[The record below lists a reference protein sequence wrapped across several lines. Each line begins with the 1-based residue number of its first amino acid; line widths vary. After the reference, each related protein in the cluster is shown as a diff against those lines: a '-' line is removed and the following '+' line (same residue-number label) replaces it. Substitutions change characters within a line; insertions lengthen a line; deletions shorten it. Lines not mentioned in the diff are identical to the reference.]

1 MNYVDLLKKTSPQ
14 PNSIPNE
21 NLIVGCLM
29 LNTGFDF
36 IINAF
41 SLKRDEVL
49 TILRNKNQYINENSE
64 SYALH
69 FLYNYLDFNLNTEE
83 IKEKYK
89 LSNKFDLNIV
99 NELRV
104 LKEEN
109 STSEAIKNEL
119 KEDVPKNQ
127 EDLKPKF
134 EYKEE
139 IKEDPDL
146 IEQTKK
152 ELKEEE
158 EKANECEEFI
168 NLAEE
173 HLENSENEDINKI
186 VNDNNDVN
194 VDSDTDT
201 NTNTNTNTNVDAE
214 FNVDINVNNVN
225 DDPNEVVTKESNGV
239 VHDEPIEDVLTES
252 NEVVLNESN
261 EIYNKDSNVF
271 LNADFSKIKDTELY
285 LLCNLYKD
293 KLTELNDLRNKYNDV
308 NDVIKYIKKEL
319 KEVLLIADQC
329 GIQLKSELSIV
340 DWDGT
345 YKECLVDNDG
355 DNIMVKFKN
364 MINDISVNNNE
375 IMIWIQ
381 IANKTDIL
389 VEVFEKQ
396 CKEGIKNAVNNDD
409 EVLNILREY
418 NEKNG
423 N

>member
-109 STSEAIKNEL
+109 SPNEP
-119 KEDVPKNQ
+119 KEDASKNQ
-127 EDLKPKF
+127 DDLKPKF

-139 IKEDPDL
+139 PKEDPDL

-152 ELKEEE
+152 ELKEED
-158 EKANECEEFI
+158 EKANEFEELI
-168 NLAEE
+168 DLT
-173 HLENSENEDINKI
+173 ENPLNVETRNVHVFVD
-186 VNDNNDVN
+186 DNNDVN
-194 VDSDTDT
+194 TD
-201 NTNTNTNTNVDAE
+201 N
-214 FNVDINVNNVN
+214 DINNVN
-225 DDPNEVVTKESNGV
+225 DEV
-239 VHDEPIEDVLTES
+239 IEIAKTDNTL
-252 NEVVLNESN
+252 SN
-261 EIYNKDSNVF
+261 EIEYEDSNLF

-345 YKECLVDNDG
+345 YKECLVSNDG
-355 DNIMVKFKN
+355 DNIRVKFKN

-381 IANKTDIL
+381 IANKTDML

-396 CKEGIKNAVNNDD
+396 CKEGLKNAVNNDD

-418 NEKNG
+418 NEKTETQ
-423 N
+423 

>member
-69 FLYNYLDFNLNTEE
+69 FLYNYLDFNLTTDG

-109 STSEAIKNEL
+109 SPNEP
-119 KEDVPKNQ
+119 KEDVSKNQ

-139 IKEDPDL
+139 PKEDLDL

-158 EKANECEEFI
+158 EKAKECEEFI
-168 NLAEE
+168 DLAEE
-173 HLENSENEDINKI
+173 HLENSKSEDINEI
-186 VNDNNDVN
+186 VNDNNGVN
-194 VDSDTDT
+194 VDSDT
-201 NTNTNTNTNVDAE
+201 NTNTNVNAE

-252 NEVVLNESN
+252 NEVVLAESN
-261 EIYNKDSNVF
+261 ETEYKNSDYF

-308 NDVIKYIKKEL
+308 NNVIEYIKKEL

-345 YKECLVDNDG
+345 YKECLVSNDG
-355 DNIMVKFKN
+355 DNIRVKFKN

-381 IANKTDIL
+381 IANKTDML

-396 CKEGIKNAVNNDD
+396 CKEGLKNAVNNDD

-418 NEKNG
+418 NEKTETL
-423 N
+423 

>member
-109 STSEAIKNEL
+109 SPNRVIPKESNEP
-119 KEDVPKNQ
+119 KEDASKNQ
-127 EDLKPKF
+127 DDLKPKF
-134 EYKEE
+134 EY
-139 IKEDPDL
+139 KEDPDL

-158 EKANECEEFI
+158 EKVKEYEEFI
-168 NLAEE
+168 DLGEE
-173 HLENSENEDINKI
+173 HLENSENEDINEI
-186 VNDNNDVN
+186 VNDNNNVDNDSNSDVN
-194 VDSDTDT
+194 TDI
-201 NTNTNTNTNVDAE
+201 DAE
-214 FNVDINVNNVN
+214 SDADINVDNNNVN
-225 DDPNEVVTKESNGV
+225 DTLIEIIKIDNVLSNK
-239 VHDEPIEDVLTES
+239 TEY
-252 NEVVLNESN
+252 E
-261 EIYNKDSNVF
+261 DSNVF

-293 KLTELNDLRNKYNDV
+293 KLTELNDLRNKYNDL

-345 YKECLVDNDG
+345 YKECLVSNDG
-355 DNIMVKFKN
+355 DSIRVKFKN

-381 IANKTDIL
+381 IANKTDML

-396 CKEGIKNAVNNDD
+396 CKEGLKNVVNNDD

-418 NEKNG
+418 NEKTETL
-423 N
+423 

>member
-69 FLYNYLDFNLNTEE
+69 FLYNYLDFNLTTEE

-109 STSEAIKNEL
+109 NQNKVASE
-119 KEDVPKNQ
+119 NQ

-139 IKEDPDL
+139 PKEDPDL

-158 EKANECEEFI
+158 EKVKEYEEFI
-168 NLAEE
+168 DLGEE
-173 HLENSENEDINKI
+173 HLENSDNEDINEI
-186 VNDNNDVN
+186 VNDNNDVDN
-194 VDSDTDT
+194 DSNSDV
-201 NTNTNTNTNVDAE
+201 NTDAE
-214 FNVDINVNNVN
+214 SDADINADNNNVN
-225 DDPNEVVTKESNGV
+225 DTL
-239 VHDEPIEDVLTES
+239 IEIIKIDNSLLNKTEYE
-252 NEVVLNESN
+252 NP
-261 EIYNKDSNVF
+261 NVF
-271 LNADFSKIKDTELY
+271 LNADFTKVKDTELY

-319 KEVLLIADQC
+319 KEVLLIANEC
-329 GIQLKSELSIV
+329 GIELNSELSIV

-345 YKECLVDNDG
+345 YKECLVSNDG

-381 IANKTDIL
+381 IANKTDML

-396 CKEGIKNAVNNDD
+396 CKEDLKNAVNNDD

-418 NEKNG
+418 NEKTETL
-423 N
+423 

>member
-1 MNYVDLLKKTSPQ
+1 MNYVDLLKKTSPTT
-14 PNSIPNE
+14 SIPNE

-109 STSEAIKNEL
+109 NQNKVVDTS
-119 KEDVPKNQ
+119 KNQ

-139 IKEDPDL
+139 PKEDPDL

-158 EKANECEEFI
+158 EKAKEYEEFI
-168 NLAEE
+168 DLAEE
-173 HLENSENEDINKI
+173 HLENGESENINEI
-186 VNDNNDVN
+186 VNDNNNVDNNSNTDVN
-194 VDSDTDT
+194 TDTDAES
-201 NTNTNTNTNVDAE
+201 DA
-214 FNVDINVNNVN
+214 DINVDNNNVN
-225 DDPNEVVTKESNGV
+225 DTL
-239 VHDEPIEDVLTES
+239 IEIIKIDNALS
-252 NEVVLNESN
+252 NETEYKNSD
-261 EIYNKDSNVF
+261 YF
-271 LNADFSKIKDTELY
+271 LNADFSKVKDTELY
-285 LLCNLYKD
+285 FLCNLYKD
-293 KLTELNDLRNKYNDV
+293 KLVELNDLKNKHNDV

-319 KEVLLIADQC
+319 KEVLLIANEC
-329 GIQLKSELSIV
+329 GIELKTELSIV

-345 YKECLVDNDG
+345 YKECLISNDG
-355 DNIMVKFKN
+355 DDIRVKFKN

-375 IMIWIQ
+375 IMVWIQ
-381 IANKTDIL
+381 IANKTDMLI
-389 VEVFEKQ
+389 EVFEKQ
-396 CKEGIKNAVNNDD
+396 CKEGVKNTVNNDD

-418 NEKNG
+418 NEKTETL
-423 N
+423 

>member
-69 FLYNYLDFNLNTEE
+69 FLYNYLDFNLTTDE

-109 STSEAIKNEL
+109 NQNKVVDAS
-119 KEDVPKNQ
+119 KNQ

-139 IKEDPDL
+139 LKEDPDL
-146 IEQTKK
+146 IEQTKN

-158 EKANECEEFI
+158 EKAKECEEFI
-168 NLAEE
+168 DLAEE
-173 HLENSENEDINKI
+173 HLENSKSEYINEI
-186 VNDNNDVN
+186 VNDNNNVN
-194 VDSDTDT
+194 VDSDIDT
-201 NTNTNTNTNVDAE
+201 NTNANTNTNVNAG

-239 VHDEPIEDVLTES
+239 V
-252 NEVVLNESN
+252 LNESN
-261 EIYNKDSNVF
+261 EIDNKDSNVF

-345 YKECLVDNDG
+345 YKECLVSNDG
-355 DNIMVKFKN
+355 DSIRVKFKN

-381 IANKTDIL
+381 IANKTDML

-396 CKEGIKNAVNNDD
+396 CKEGLKNAVNNDD

-418 NEKNG
+418 NEKTETL
-423 N
+423 

>member
-109 STSEAIKNEL
+109 SPNEPQ
-119 KEDVPKNQ
+119 EDAPKNQ

-139 IKEDPDL
+139 PKEDPDL

-158 EKANECEEFI
+158 EKVKEYEEFI
-168 NLAEE
+168 DLAEE
-173 HLENSENEDINKI
+173 HLENGEGEDINEI
-186 VNDNNDVN
+186 VNDNNNVDNDSNSDVN
-194 VDSDTDT
+194 T
-201 NTNTNTNTNVDAE
+201 DAE
-214 FNVDINVNNVN
+214 SNVESDADINVDNNNVN
-225 DDPNEVVTKESNGV
+225 DTLIEIIKIDNVLSNK
-239 VHDEPIEDVLTES
+239 TEY
-252 NEVVLNESN
+252 E
-261 EIYNKDSNVF
+261 DSNVF
-271 LNADFSKIKDTELY
+271 LNADFTKVKDTELY

-345 YKECLVDNDG
+345 YKECLVSNDG
-355 DNIMVKFKN
+355 DNIRVKFKN

-381 IANKTDIL
+381 IANKTDML

-396 CKEGIKNAVNNDD
+396 CKEGLKNAVNNDD

-418 NEKNG
+418 NEKTETL
-423 N
+423 

>member
-1 MNYVDLLKKTSPQ
+1 MNYIDLLKKTSPQ

-69 FLYNYLDFNLNTEE
+69 FLFNLTTEE

-99 NELRV
+99 NELRI

-109 STSEAIKNEL
+109 NQNKVVSE
-119 KEDVPKNQ
+119 NQ

-139 IKEDPDL
+139 PKEDPDL
-146 IEQTKK
+146 IEQTKN

-158 EKANECEEFI
+158 EKAKECEEFI
-168 NLAEE
+168 DLAEE
-173 HLENSENEDINKI
+173 HLENSKSEDINEI

-201 NTNTNTNTNVDAE
+201 NNNVDAK

-225 DDPNEVVTKESNGV
+225 
-239 VHDEPIEDVLTES
+239 DEPIEDVLTES
-252 NEVVLNESN
+252 NETEYKNSD
-261 EIYNKDSNVF
+261 YF
-271 LNADFSKIKDTELY
+271 LNADFSKVKDTELY

-340 DWDGT
+340 DLDGT
-345 YKECLVDNDG
+345 YIECLVSNDG
-355 DNIMVKFKN
+355 DNIRVKFKN
-364 MINDISVNNNE
+364 IINDISVNNNE

-381 IANKTDIL
+381 IANKTDML

-396 CKEGIKNAVNNDD
+396 CKEGLKNAVNNDD

-418 NEKNG
+418 NEKTETL
-423 N
+423 

>member
-109 STSEAIKNEL
+109 STSEAIQNES
-119 KEDVPKNQ
+119 KEDTPKNQ

-139 IKEDPDL
+139 SKEDPDL
-146 IEQTKK
+146 IEQTKN
-152 ELKEEE
+152 ELKAEE
-158 EKANECEEFI
+158 EKVKECEEFI
-168 NLAEE
+168 DLAEE
-173 HLENSENEDINKI
+173 HLENSKSEDINEI
-186 VNDNNDVN
+186 VNDNNNVDNDSNSDVN
-194 VDSDTDT
+194 TDTD
-201 NTNTNTNTNVDAE
+201 A
-214 FNVDINVNNVN
+214 DINVDNNNVN
-225 DDPNEVVTKESNGV
+225 DTLIEIIKIDNTLSNK
-239 VHDEPIEDVLTES
+239 TEY
-252 NEVVLNESN
+252 E
-261 EIYNKDSNVF
+261 DSNVF

-285 LLCNLYKD
+285 LLCNLHKD

-345 YKECLVDNDG
+345 YKECLVSNDG
-355 DNIMVKFKN
+355 DNIRVKFKN

-381 IANKTDIL
+381 IANKTDML

-396 CKEGIKNAVNNDD
+396 CKEGLKNAVNNDD

-418 NEKNG
+418 NEKTETE
-423 N
+423 

>member
-69 FLYNYLDFNLNTEE
+69 FLYNYLDFNLTTDG

-109 STSEAIKNEL
+109 SQNEP
-119 KEDVPKNQ
+119 KEDTPKNQ

-139 IKEDPDL
+139 PKEDPDL
-146 IEQTKK
+146 IEQTKN

-158 EKANECEEFI
+158 EKAKECEEFI
-168 NLAEE
+168 DLAEE
-173 HLENSENEDINKI
+173 HLENGEGEDINEI
-186 VNDNNDVN
+186 VNDNNNVDNDSNSDVN
-194 VDSDTDT
+194 T
-201 NTNTNTNTNVDAE
+201 DAE
-214 FNVDINVNNVN
+214 SDADINVDNNNVN
-225 DDPNEVVTKESNGV
+225 DTLIEIIKIDNVLSNK
-239 VHDEPIEDVLTES
+239 TEYE
-252 NEVVLNESN
+252 N
-261 EIYNKDSNVF
+261 SNVF
-271 LNADFSKIKDTELY
+271 LNSDFSKVKDTELY

-293 KLTELNDLRNKYNDV
+293 KLTELNDLRNKYNNV

-345 YKECLVDNDG
+345 YKECLVSNDG
-355 DNIMVKFKN
+355 DNVMVKFKN
-364 MINDISVNNNE
+364 IINDISVNNNE

-381 IANKTDIL
+381 IANKTDML

-396 CKEGIKNAVNNDD
+396 CKEGLKNAVNNDD
-409 EVLNILREY
+409 EVLNILKEY
-418 NEKNG
+418 NEKTETE
-423 N
+423 

>member
-49 TILRNKNQYINENSE
+49 TILRNKNQYINENLE

-109 STSEAIKNEL
+109 SPNRVIPKESNEP
-119 KEDVPKNQ
+119 KEDASKNQ
-127 EDLKPKF
+127 DDLKPKF

-139 IKEDPDL
+139 PKEDPDL

-158 EKANECEEFI
+158 EKVKEYEEFI
-168 NLAEE
+168 DLGEE
-173 HLENSENEDINKI
+173 HLENSENEDINEI
-186 VNDNNDVN
+186 VNDNNNVDNDSNSDVN
-194 VDSDTDT
+194 T
-201 NTNTNTNTNVDAE
+201 DAE
-214 FNVDINVNNVN
+214 SDADINVDNNNVN
-225 DDPNEVVTKESNGV
+225 DTL
-239 VHDEPIEDVLTES
+239 IEIIKIDNALS
-252 NEVVLNESN
+252 NETE
-261 EIYNKDSNVF
+261 YKDSNVF

-345 YKECLVDNDG
+345 YKECLVSNDG
-355 DNIMVKFKN
+355 DNIRVKFKN

-375 IMIWIQ
+375 IMIYIQ
-381 IANKTDIL
+381 IANKTDML

-396 CKEGIKNAVNNDD
+396 CKEGLKNAVNNDD

-418 NEKNG
+418 NEKTETL
-423 N
+423 

>member
-109 STSEAIKNEL
+109 SPNRVIPKESNEP
-119 KEDVPKNQ
+119 KEDAPKNQ

-139 IKEDPDL
+139 PKEDPDL

-158 EKANECEEFI
+158 EKVKEYEEFI
-168 NLAEE
+168 DLAEE
-173 HLENSENEDINKI
+173 HLENGEGEDINEI
-186 VNDNNDVN
+186 VNDNNNVDNDSNSDVN
-194 VDSDTDT
+194 T
-201 NTNTNTNTNVDAE
+201 DAE
-214 FNVDINVNNVN
+214 SNVESDSDINVDNNNVN
-225 DDPNEVVTKESNGV
+225 DTLIEIIKIDNVLSNK
-239 VHDEPIEDVLTES
+239 TEY
-252 NEVVLNESN
+252 E
-261 EIYNKDSNVF
+261 DSNVF
-271 LNADFSKIKDTELY
+271 LNADFTKVKDTELY

-319 KEVLLIADQC
+319 KEVLLIANEC

-345 YKECLVDNDG
+345 YKECLVSNDG
-355 DNIMVKFKN
+355 DNIRVKFKN

-381 IANKTDIL
+381 IANKTDML

-396 CKEGIKNAVNNDD
+396 CKEGLKNAVNNDD

-418 NEKNG
+418 NEKTETL
-423 N
+423 

>member
-69 FLYNYLDFNLNTEE
+69 FLYNYLDFNLTTEE

-99 NELRV
+99 NELRI

-109 STSEAIKNEL
+109 NQNKVVSE
-119 KEDVPKNQ
+119 NQ

-139 IKEDPDL
+139 PKEDPDL

-158 EKANECEEFI
+158 EKVKEYEEFI
-168 NLAEE
+168 DLGEE
-173 HLENSENEDINKI
+173 HLENSENEDINEI
-186 VNDNNDVN
+186 VNDNNNVDNDSNSDVN
-194 VDSDTDT
+194 T
-201 NTNTNTNTNVDAE
+201 DAE
-214 FNVDINVNNVN
+214 SNVESDADINVDNNNVN
-225 DDPNEVVTKESNGV
+225 DTLIEIIKIDNTLSNK
-239 VHDEPIEDVLTES
+239 TEY
-252 NEVVLNESN
+252 E
-261 EIYNKDSNVF
+261 DSNVF

-329 GIQLKSELSIV
+329 GIELKSELSIV

-345 YKECLVDNDG
+345 YKECLVSNDG

-381 IANKTDIL
+381 IANKTDML

-396 CKEGIKNAVNNDD
+396 CKEGLKNAVNNDD

-418 NEKNG
+418 NEKTETL
-423 N
+423 

>member
-109 STSEAIKNEL
+109 EPNKIVHDESK
-119 KEDVPKNQ
+119 
-127 EDLKPKF
+127 EDLKPIF

-152 ELKEEE
+152 ELKDEE
-158 EKANECEEFI
+158 EKSKECEELI
-168 NLAEE
+168 DLAEE
-173 HLENSENEDINKI
+173 HLGNSENEDINEI
-186 VNDNNDVN
+186 VNDNNNVDNDSNSYVNTDVN
-194 VDSDTDT
+194 TDTDAES
-201 NTNTNTNTNVDAE
+201 DA
-214 FNVDINVNNVN
+214 DINVDNNNVN
-225 DDPNEVVTKESNGV
+225 DTLIEIIKIDNVLSNK
-239 VHDEPIEDVLTES
+239 TEYKNS
-252 NEVVLNESN
+252 D
-261 EIYNKDSNVF
+261 YF

-345 YKECLVDNDG
+345 YKECLVSNNG
-355 DNIMVKFKN
+355 DSIRVKFKN

-381 IANKTDIL
+381 IANKTDML

-396 CKEGIKNAVNNDD
+396 CKEGLKNAVNNDD

-418 NEKNG
+418 NEKTKTL
-423 N
+423 

>member
-14 PNSIPNE
+14 PNSIQNE

-109 STSEAIKNEL
+109 SPNRVIPKESNES
-119 KEDVPKNQ
+119 KEDASKNQ
-127 EDLKPKF
+127 EDLKPIF

-139 IKEDPDL
+139 IKENPDL

-158 EKANECEEFI
+158 EKAKECEEFI
-168 NLAEE
+168 DLAEE
-173 HLENSENEDINKI
+173 HLENGESENINEI
-186 VNDNNDVN
+186 INDNNNVN
-194 VDSDTDT
+194 VDSDIDT
-201 NTNTNTNTNVDAE
+201 NTNTNANVDAE
-214 FNVDINVNNVN
+214 FNVDINLNNVN
-225 DDPNEVVTKESNGV
+225 DEPIEDVLT
-239 VHDEPIEDVLTES
+239 EPIEDVLTES
-252 NEVVLNESN
+252 NETEYKNSD
-261 EIYNKDSNVF
+261 YF

-319 KEVLLIADQC
+319 KEVLLIANQC

-345 YKECLVDNDG
+345 YKECLVSNDV
-355 DNIMVKFKN
+355 DNIRVKFKN
-364 MINDISVNNNE
+364 IINDISVNNNE

-381 IANKTDIL
+381 IANKTDML

-396 CKEGIKNAVNNDD
+396 CKEGLKNAVNNDD

-418 NEKNG
+418 NEKTETL
-423 N
+423 

>member
-69 FLYNYLDFNLNTEE
+69 FLYNYLDFSLNTEE

-109 STSEAIKNEL
+109 GTSEAIQNES

-139 IKEDPDL
+139 PKEDPDL

-158 EKANECEEFI
+158 EKVKEYEEFI
-168 NLAEE
+168 DLGEE
-173 HLENSENEDINKI
+173 HLENSENEDINEI
-186 VNDNNDVN
+186 VNDNNDVDN
-194 VDSDTDT
+194 DSNSDV
-201 NTNTNTNTNVDAE
+201 NTDAE
-214 FNVDINVNNVN
+214 SDAESDADINVDNNSVN
-225 DDPNEVVTKESNGV
+225 DTLIEIIKIDNTLSNK
-239 VHDEPIEDVLTES
+239 TEY
-252 NEVVLNESN
+252 E
-261 EIYNKDSNVF
+261 DSNVF

-319 KEVLLIADQC
+319 KEVLLIANEC
-329 GIQLKSELSIV
+329 GIELNSELSIV

-345 YKECLVDNDG
+345 YKECLVSNDG
-355 DNIMVKFKN
+355 DNIRVKFKN

-375 IMIWIQ
+375 IMIYIQ
-381 IANKTDIL
+381 IANKTDML

-396 CKEGIKNAVNNDD
+396 CKEGLKNAVNNDD

-418 NEKNG
+418 NEKTETL
-423 N
+423 

>member
-36 IINAF
+36 IMNAF

-69 FLYNYLDFNLNTEE
+69 FLYNYLDFNLTTDE

-109 STSEAIKNEL
+109 NQNKVVDTS
-119 KEDVPKNQ
+119 KNQ

-139 IKEDPDL
+139 PKEDLDL

-158 EKANECEEFI
+158 EKAKECEEFI
-168 NLAEE
+168 DLTEE
-173 HLENSENEDINKI
+173 HSGNSESKDINEI
-186 VNDNNDVN
+186 VNDNNNVDNDSNTDVN
-194 VDSDTDT
+194 TDTDAES
-201 NTNTNTNTNVDAE
+201 DA
-214 FNVDINVNNVN
+214 DINVDNNNVN
-225 DDPNEVVTKESNGV
+225 DTLIEIIKIDNVLSNK
-239 VHDEPIEDVLTES
+239 TEY
-252 NEVVLNESN
+252 E
-261 EIYNKDSNVF
+261 DSNVF
-271 LNADFSKIKDTELY
+271 LNADFSKVKDTELY

-308 NDVIKYIKKEL
+308 NNVIEYIKKEL

-345 YKECLVDNDG
+345 YKECLVSNDG
-355 DNIMVKFKN
+355 DNIRVKFKN

-381 IANKTDIL
+381 IANKTDML

-396 CKEGIKNAVNNDD
+396 CKEGLKNTVNNDD

-418 NEKNG
+418 NEKTETE
-423 N
+423 

>member
-109 STSEAIKNEL
+109 STSEAIQNES

-139 IKEDPDL
+139 PKEDPDL

-158 EKANECEEFI
+158 EKAKECEEFI
-168 NLAEE
+168 DLGEE
-173 HLENSENEDINKI
+173 YLENSENEDINEI
-186 VNDNNDVN
+186 VNDNN
-194 VDSDTDT
+194 
-201 NTNTNTNTNVDAE
+201 
-214 FNVDINVNNVN
+214 NVN
-225 DDPNEVVTKESNGV
+225 DTLIEIIKIDNTLSNK
-239 VHDEPIEDVLTES
+239 TEY
-252 NEVVLNESN
+252 E
-261 EIYNKDSNVF
+261 DSNVF

-345 YKECLVDNDG
+345 YKECLVSNDG
-355 DNIMVKFKN
+355 DSIIVKFKN

-381 IANKTDIL
+381 IANKTDML

-396 CKEGIKNAVNNDD
+396 CKEGLKNAVNNDD

-418 NEKNG
+418 NEKTETL
-423 N
+423 

>member
-1 MNYVDLLKKTSPQ
+1 MNYVNLLKKTSPQ

-109 STSEAIKNEL
+109 NQNEP
-119 KEDVPKNQ
+119 KEDTPKNQ

-139 IKEDPDL
+139 PKEDPDL
-146 IEQTKK
+146 IEQTKN

-158 EKANECEEFI
+158 EKAKECEEFI
-168 NLAEE
+168 DLAEK
-173 HLENSENEDINKI
+173 HLKNSENEDIDEI
-186 VNDNNDVN
+186 VNDNKNVDNDSNSDVN
-194 VDSDTDT
+194 TDVNTDTDAES
-201 NTNTNTNTNVDAE
+201 DA
-214 FNVDINVNNVN
+214 DINVDNNNVN
-225 DDPNEVVTKESNGV
+225 DKTNE
-239 VHDEPIEDVLTES
+239 TEYK
-252 NEVVLNESN
+252 N
-261 EIYNKDSNVF
+261 SNVF
-271 LNADFSKIKDTELY
+271 LNADFSKVKDTELY

-319 KEVLLIADQC
+319 KEVLLIANEC

-345 YKECLVDNDG
+345 YKECLVSNDG
-355 DNIMVKFKN
+355 DSIRVKFKN
-364 MINDISVNNNE
+364 MINNISVNNNE

-381 IANKTDIL
+381 ISNKTDML

-396 CKEGIKNAVNNDD
+396 CKEGLKNAVNNDD

-418 NEKNG
+418 NEKTETL
-423 N
+423 

>member
-41 SLKRDEVL
+41 SLKRNEVL

-109 STSEAIKNEL
+109 STSEAIQNES
-119 KEDVPKNQ
+119 KEDTPKNQ

-139 IKEDPDL
+139 PKEDPDL

-158 EKANECEEFI
+158 EKVKEYEEFI
-168 NLAEE
+168 DLGEK
-173 HLENSENEDINKI
+173 HLENSENEDINEI
-186 VNDNNDVN
+186 VNDNNNVDNDSNSDVN
-194 VDSDTDT
+194 TDVNTDTD
-201 NTNTNTNTNVDAE
+201 AE
-214 FNVDINVNNVN
+214 SDVDINVDNNNVN
-225 DDPNEVVTKESNGV
+225 DKTNETKYKNS
-239 VHDEPIEDVLTES
+239 D
-252 NEVVLNESN
+252 
-261 EIYNKDSNVF
+261 YF

-345 YKECLVDNDG
+345 YKECLVSNDG
-355 DNIMVKFKN
+355 DNIRVKFKN
-364 MINDISVNNNE
+364 MINNIFVNNNE

-381 IANKTDIL
+381 IANKTDML

-396 CKEGIKNAVNNDD
+396 CKEGLKNAVNNDD

-418 NEKNG
+418 NEKTETL
-423 N
+423 

>member
-14 PNSIPNE
+14 PNFIPNE

-36 IINAF
+36 IMNAF

-69 FLYNYLDFNLNTEE
+69 FLYNYFDFNLTTDE

-109 STSEAIKNEL
+109 SPNRVIPKESNES
-119 KEDVPKNQ
+119 KEDTPKNK

-139 IKEDPDL
+139 PKEDPDL

-152 ELKEEE
+152 ELKEED
-158 EKANECEEFI
+158 EKANEFEELI
-168 NLAEE
+168 DLT
-173 HLENSENEDINKI
+173 ENPLNVETRNVHVFVD
-186 VNDNNDVN
+186 DNNDVN
-194 VDSDTDT
+194 TD
-201 NTNTNTNTNVDAE
+201 N
-214 FNVDINVNNVN
+214 DINNVN
-225 DDPNEVVTKESNGV
+225 DTLIEIIKIDNTLSNKA
-239 VHDEPIEDVLTES
+239 EYE
-252 NEVVLNESN
+252 
-261 EIYNKDSNVF
+261 DSNVF

-319 KEVLLIADQC
+319 KEVLLIANEC
-329 GIQLKSELSIV
+329 GIELKSELSIV

-345 YKECLVDNDG
+345 YKECLVSNDG
-355 DNIMVKFKN
+355 DNIRVKFKN

-375 IMIWIQ
+375 IMIYIQ
-381 IANKTDIL
+381 IANKTDML

-396 CKEGIKNAVNNDD
+396 CKEGLKNAVNNDD

-418 NEKNG
+418 NEKTETL
-423 N
+423 

>member
-109 STSEAIKNEL
+109 SPNEP
-119 KEDVPKNQ
+119 KEDAPKNQ

-139 IKEDPDL
+139 PKEDPDL

-158 EKANECEEFI
+158 EKVKEYEEFI
-168 NLAEE
+168 DLAEE
-173 HLENSENEDINKI
+173 HLENGEGEDINEI
-186 VNDNNDVN
+186 VNDNNNVDNDSNSDVN
-194 VDSDTDT
+194 TDT
-201 NTNTNTNTNVDAE
+201 ESNVESDAE
-214 FNVDINVNNVN
+214 SDADINVDNNNVN
-225 DDPNEVVTKESNGV
+225 DTLIEIIKIDNVLSNK
-239 VHDEPIEDVLTES
+239 TEY
-252 NEVVLNESN
+252 E
-261 EIYNKDSNVF
+261 DSNVF
-271 LNADFSKIKDTELY
+271 LNADFTKVKDTELY

-308 NDVIKYIKKEL
+308 NNVIKYIKKEL

-345 YKECLVDNDG
+345 YKECLVSNDG
-355 DNIMVKFKN
+355 DGIRVKFKN

-381 IANKTDIL
+381 IANKTDML

-396 CKEGIKNAVNNDD
+396 CKEGLKNAVNNDD

-418 NEKNG
+418 NEKTETL
-423 N
+423 

>member
-69 FLYNYLDFNLNTEE
+69 FLYNYLDFNLTTEE

-99 NELRV
+99 NELRI

-109 STSEAIKNEL
+109 NQNKVVSE
-119 KEDVPKNQ
+119 NQ

-139 IKEDPDL
+139 PKEDPDL

-158 EKANECEEFI
+158 EKVKEYEEFI
-168 NLAEE
+168 DLGEE
-173 HLENSENEDINKI
+173 HLENCESEDIDEI
-186 VNDNNDVN
+186 VNDNNGVN

-201 NTNTNTNTNVDAE
+201 NNNVDAK
-214 FNVDINVNNVN
+214 FNVDINVKNVN
-225 DDPNEVVTKESNGV
+225 
-239 VHDEPIEDVLTES
+239 DEPIEDVLTES
-252 NEVVLNESN
+252 NGVVLNESN
-261 EIYNKDSNVF
+261 EVVHKDSNVF
-271 LNADFSKIKDTELY
+271 LNSDFSKIKDTELY

-319 KEVLLIADQC
+319 KEVLLIANEC
-329 GIQLKSELSIV
+329 GIQLNSELSIV

-345 YKECLVDNDG
+345 YKECLVSNDG
-355 DNIMVKFKN
+355 DNIRVKFKN

-381 IANKTDIL
+381 IANKTDML

-396 CKEGIKNAVNNDD
+396 CKEGLKNAVNNDD

-418 NEKNG
+418 NEKTETL
-423 N
+423 

>member
-109 STSEAIKNEL
+109 SPNRVIPKESNES
-119 KEDVPKNQ
+119 KEDASKNQ

-139 IKEDPDL
+139 PKEDPNL

-158 EKANECEEFI
+158 EKAKECEEFI
-168 NLAEE
+168 DLAEE
-173 HLENSENEDINKI
+173 HLENGESEDINEI
-186 VNDNNDVN
+186 VNDNNDVDN
-194 VDSDTDT
+194 DSDSDVNTDT
-201 NTNTNTNTNVDAE
+201 DAE
-214 FNVDINVNNVN
+214 SDSDINVDNNNVN
-225 DDPNEVVTKESNGV
+225 DTLIEIIKIDNVLSNK
-239 VHDEPIEDVLTES
+239 TEYKNS
-252 NEVVLNESN
+252 D
-261 EIYNKDSNVF
+261 YF

-293 KLTELNDLRNKYNDV
+293 KLTELNDLKNKYNDV

-319 KEVLLIADQC
+319 KEVLLIANEC
-329 GIQLKSELSIV
+329 GIELNSELSIV

-345 YKECLVDNDG
+345 YKECLVSNDG
-355 DNIMVKFKN
+355 DNIRVKFKN

-381 IANKTDIL
+381 IANKTDML
-389 VEVFEKQ
+389 VEVIENQ
-396 CKEGIKNAVNNDD
+396 CKEGLKNAVNNDD

-418 NEKNG
+418 NEKTETL
-423 N
+423 

>member
-109 STSEAIKNEL
+109 SQNES
-119 KEDVPKNQ
+119 KEDASKNQ
-127 EDLKPKF
+127 EDLKPIF

-158 EKANECEEFI
+158 EKAKECEEFI
-168 NLAEE
+168 DLGEE
-173 HLENSENEDINKI
+173 HLENSESEDINEI

-194 VDSDTDT
+194 TD
-201 NTNTNTNTNVDAE
+201 NN
-214 FNVDINVNNVN
+214 INNVN
-225 DDPNEVVTKESNGV
+225 DTLIEIIKIDNTLSNK
-239 VHDEPIEDVLTES
+239 TEY
-252 NEVVLNESN
+252 E
-261 EIYNKDSNVF
+261 DSNVF

-345 YKECLVDNDG
+345 YKECLVSNDG
-355 DNIMVKFKN
+355 DSIRVKFKN

-381 IANKTDIL
+381 VANKTDML

-396 CKEGIKNAVNNDD
+396 CKEGLKNAVNNDD

-418 NEKNG
+418 NEKTETE
-423 N
+423 

>member
-1 MNYVDLLKKTSPQ
+1 MNYVDLLKKTSQQ

-36 IINAF
+36 IMNAF

-109 STSEAIKNEL
+109 SKNEVV
-119 KEDVPKNQ
+119 DASKNQ

-139 IKEDPDL
+139 PKEDPDL

-158 EKANECEEFI
+158 EKVKECEEFI
-168 NLAEE
+168 DLAEE
-173 HLENSENEDINKI
+173 HSESSESEDIDEI
-186 VNDNNDVN
+186 VNDNNN
-194 VDSDTDT
+194 VDNDSNSDINTDI
-201 NTNTNTNTNVDAE
+201 DAE
-214 FNVDINVNNVN
+214 SDVDINVDNNNVN
-225 DDPNEVVTKESNGV
+225 DKTNE
-239 VHDEPIEDVLTES
+239 TE
-252 NEVVLNESN
+252 
-261 EIYNKDSNVF
+261 YKGSNVF

-329 GIQLKSELSIV
+329 SLNLNGKLSV
-340 DWDGT
+340 MDWDGD
-345 YKECLVDNDG
+345 YKELVIDNDG
-355 DNIMVKFKN
+355 DGIRARFKDV
-364 MINDISVNNNE
+364 INYIPVNNNE

-381 IANKTDIL
+381 IANKTDML

-396 CKEGIKNAVNNDD
+396 CKEGITNAVNNDD

-418 NEKNG
+418 NEKTETL
-423 N
+423 

>member
-29 LNTGFDF
+29 LNTGFGF

-69 FLYNYLDFNLNTEE
+69 FLYNYLDFNLTTDG

-109 STSEAIKNEL
+109 SQNEP
-119 KEDVPKNQ
+119 KEDTPKNQ

-139 IKEDPDL
+139 PKEDPDL
-146 IEQTKK
+146 IEQTKN

-158 EKANECEEFI
+158 EKVKECEEFI
-168 NLAEE
+168 DLAEE
-173 HLENSENEDINKI
+173 HLENNESEDINEI

-194 VDSDTDT
+194 V
-201 NTNTNTNTNVDAE
+201 NVDADTNNNTDAE
-214 FNVDINVNNVN
+214 SNVNNTN
-225 DDPNEVVTKESNGV
+225 DEQNEVV
-239 VHDEPIEDVLTES
+239 H
-252 NEVVLNESN
+252 
-261 EIYNKDSNVF
+261 KDSNVF
-271 LNADFSKIKDTELY
+271 LNSDFSKVKDTELY

-319 KEVLLIADQC
+319 KEVLLIANEC
-329 GIQLKSELSIV
+329 GIELKTELSIV

-345 YKECLVDNDG
+345 YKECLVSNDG
-355 DNIMVKFKN
+355 DSIRVKFKN

-381 IANKTDIL
+381 IANKTDML

-396 CKEGIKNAVNNDD
+396 CKEGLKNAVNNDD

-418 NEKNG
+418 NEKTETE
-423 N
+423 

>member
-109 STSEAIKNEL
+109 STSEAIQNES
-119 KEDVPKNQ
+119 KEDTPKNQ

-139 IKEDPDL
+139 PKEDPDL
-146 IEQTKK
+146 IEQTKN

-158 EKANECEEFI
+158 EKVKEYEEFI
-168 NLAEE
+168 DLGEE
-173 HLENSENEDINKI
+173 HLENSENEDINEI
-186 VNDNNDVN
+186 VNDNNNVDNDSNSDVN
-194 VDSDTDT
+194 TDVNTDTDAES
-201 NTNTNTNTNVDAE
+201 NVESDA
-214 FNVDINVNNVN
+214 DINVDNNSVN
-225 DDPNEVVTKESNGV
+225 DTLIEIIKIDNVLSNK
-239 VHDEPIEDVLTES
+239 TEYKNS
-252 NEVVLNESN
+252 D
-261 EIYNKDSNVF
+261 YF

-308 NDVIKYIKKEL
+308 NDVIKYINKEL

-329 GIQLKSELSIV
+329 GIELKSELSIV

-345 YKECLVDNDG
+345 YKECLISNDG
-355 DNIMVKFKN
+355 DSIRVKFKN

-381 IANKTDIL
+381 IANKTDML

-396 CKEGIKNAVNNDD
+396 CKEGLKNAVNNDD

-418 NEKNG
+418 NEKTETL
-423 N
+423 

>member
-109 STSEAIKNEL
+109 STSEAIQNES
-119 KEDVPKNQ
+119 KEDTPKNQ

-139 IKEDPDL
+139 PKEDPDL

-158 EKANECEEFI
+158 EKVKEYEEFI
-168 NLAEE
+168 DLGEE
-173 HLENSENEDINKI
+173 HLENSENEDINEI
-186 VNDNNDVN
+186 VNDNNNVDNDSNSDVN
-194 VDSDTDT
+194 TDVNTDTDAEY
-201 NTNTNTNTNVDAE
+201 DAE
-214 FNVDINVNNVN
+214 SDADINVDNNNVN
-225 DDPNEVVTKESNGV
+225 DTLIEIIKIDNVLSNK
-239 VHDEPIEDVLTES
+239 TEY
-252 NEVVLNESN
+252 E
-261 EIYNKDSNVF
+261 DSNVF

-293 KLTELNDLRNKYNDV
+293 KLTELNDLKNKYNDV

-319 KEVLLIADQC
+319 KEVLLIANEC
-329 GIQLKSELSIV
+329 GIELNSELSIV

-345 YKECLVDNDG
+345 YKECLVSNDG
-355 DNIMVKFKN
+355 DNIRVKFKN

-381 IANKTDIL
+381 IANKIDML

-396 CKEGIKNAVNNDD
+396 CKEGLKNAVNNDD

-418 NEKNG
+418 NEKTETL
-423 N
+423 

>member
-1 MNYVDLLKKTSPQ
+1 MNYVDLLKKTSSQ

-36 IINAF
+36 IMNAF

-69 FLYNYLDFNLNTEE
+69 FLYNYFDFNLTTDE

-109 STSEAIKNEL
+109 SPNEP
-119 KEDVPKNQ
+119 KEDTPKNK

-139 IKEDPDL
+139 PKEDLDL
-146 IEQTKK
+146 IEQTKN
-152 ELKEEE
+152 ELKAEE
-158 EKANECEEFI
+158 EKAKECEELI
-168 NLAEE
+168 DLAEE
-173 HLENSENEDINKI
+173 HLENGEGEDINEI
-186 VNDNNDVN
+186 VNDNNNVDNDSNSDVN
-194 VDSDTDT
+194 TDVNTDTDAES
-201 NTNTNTNTNVDAE
+201 DA
-214 FNVDINVNNVN
+214 DINVDNNSVN
-225 DDPNEVVTKESNGV
+225 DTLIEIIKIDNTLSNK
-239 VHDEPIEDVLTES
+239 TEYE
-252 NEVVLNESN
+252 N
-261 EIYNKDSNVF
+261 SNVF
-271 LNADFSKIKDTELY
+271 LNADFSKVKDTELY

-345 YKECLVDNDG
+345 YKECLVSNDG
-355 DNIMVKFKN
+355 DNIRVKFKN

-381 IANKTDIL
+381 IANKTDML

-396 CKEGIKNAVNNDD
+396 CKEGIKNVVNNDD

-418 NEKNG
+418 NEKTETE
-423 N
+423 

>member
-69 FLYNYLDFNLNTEE
+69 FLYNYLDFNLTTEE

-109 STSEAIKNEL
+109 NQNKVASE
-119 KEDVPKNQ
+119 NQ

-139 IKEDPDL
+139 PKEDPDL

-158 EKANECEEFI
+158 EKAKECEEFI
-168 NLAEE
+168 DLAEE
-173 HLENSENEDINKI
+173 HLENSEDEDINEI
-186 VNDNNDVN
+186 VNDNNGVN

-201 NTNTNTNTNVDAE
+201 NTNVNAEFNAE

-225 DDPNEVVTKESNGV
+225 DDPNEVV
-239 VHDEPIEDVLTES
+239 LTES

-261 EIYNKDSNVF
+261 EVDNKDSNVF

-319 KEVLLIADQC
+319 KEVLLIANQC

-345 YKECLVDNDG
+345 YKECLVSNDV
-355 DNIMVKFKN
+355 DNIRVKFNN

-381 IANKTDIL
+381 IANKTDML

-396 CKEGIKNAVNNDD
+396 CKEGLKNTVNNDD

-418 NEKNG
+418 NEKTETE
-423 N
+423 

>member
-14 PNSIPNE
+14 LNSIPNE

-69 FLYNYLDFNLNTEE
+69 FLYNYLDFNLTTEE

-99 NELRV
+99 NELRI

-109 STSEAIKNEL
+109 NQNKVVSE
-119 KEDVPKNQ
+119 NQ

-139 IKEDPDL
+139 PKEDPYL
-146 IEQTKK
+146 IEQTKN

-158 EKANECEEFI
+158 EKAKECEEFI
-168 NLAEE
+168 DLAEE
-173 HLENSENEDINKI
+173 HLENSKSEDINEI

-201 NTNTNTNTNVDAE
+201 NNNVDAK

-225 DDPNEVVTKESNGV
+225 DDP
-239 VHDEPIEDVLTES
+239 IEDVLTES
-252 NEVVLNESN
+252 NETEYKNSD
-261 EIYNKDSNVF
+261 YF

-319 KEVLLIADQC
+319 KEVLLIANEC
-329 GIQLKSELSIV
+329 GIQLNSELSIV
-340 DWDGT
+340 DWDRT
-345 YKECLVDNDG
+345 YKECLVSNDG
-355 DNIMVKFKN
+355 DNIRVKFKN

-381 IANKTDIL
+381 IANKTDML

-396 CKEGIKNAVNNDD
+396 CKEGLKNEVNNDD

-418 NEKNG
+418 NEKTETQ
-423 N
+423 

>member
-41 SLKRDEVL
+41 SLKRDNVL

-109 STSEAIKNEL
+109 STSEAIQNES
-119 KEDVPKNQ
+119 KEDTPKNQ

-139 IKEDPDL
+139 PKEDPDL

-152 ELKEEE
+152 ELKDEE
-158 EKANECEEFI
+158 EKVKEYEEFI
-168 NLAEE
+168 DLGEE
-173 HLENSENEDINKI
+173 HLENSENEDINEI
-186 VNDNNDVN
+186 VNDNNNVDNDSNSDVN
-194 VDSDTDT
+194 TDTD
-201 NTNTNTNTNVDAE
+201 A
-214 FNVDINVNNVN
+214 DINVDNNNVN
-225 DDPNEVVTKESNGV
+225 DTLIEIIKIDNTLSNK
-239 VHDEPIEDVLTES
+239 TEY
-252 NEVVLNESN
+252 E
-261 EIYNKDSNVF
+261 DSNVF
-271 LNADFSKIKDTELY
+271 LNADFSKVKDTELY
-285 LLCNLYKD
+285 FLCNLYKD
-293 KLTELNDLRNKYNDV
+293 KLVELNDLRNKHNDV

-319 KEVLLIADQC
+319 KEVLLIANEC
-329 GIQLKSELSIV
+329 GIELNAELSIV

-345 YKECLVDNDG
+345 YKECLVSNDV
-355 DNIMVKFKN
+355 DNIRVKFKN
-364 MINDISVNNNE
+364 MINDIPVNNNE

-381 IANKTDIL
+381 IANKTDML

-396 CKEGIKNAVNNDD
+396 CKEGLKNAVNNDD

-418 NEKNG
+418 NEKTETL
-423 N
+423 

>member
-69 FLYNYLDFNLNTEE
+69 FLYNYLDFNLTTDE

-109 STSEAIKNEL
+109 NQNKVVDTS
-119 KEDVPKNQ
+119 KNQ

-139 IKEDPDL
+139 PKEDPDL
-146 IEQTKK
+146 IEQTKN

-158 EKANECEEFI
+158 EKVKEYEEFI
-168 NLAEE
+168 DLGEE
-173 HLENSENEDINKI
+173 HLENSENEDINEI
-186 VNDNNDVN
+186 VNDNNGVN
-194 VDSDTDT
+194 VDSDT
-201 NTNTNTNTNVDAE
+201 NTNTNVNAE

-252 NEVVLNESN
+252 NE
-261 EIYNKDSNVF
+261 IKYKDSNVF
-271 LNADFSKIKDTELY
+271 LNSDFSKVKDTELY

-345 YKECLVDNDG
+345 YKECLVSNDG
-355 DNIMVKFKN
+355 DNIRVKFKN
-364 MINDISVNNNE
+364 IINDISVNNNE

-381 IANKTDIL
+381 IANKTDML

-396 CKEGIKNAVNNDD
+396 GKEGLKNAVNNDD

-418 NEKNG
+418 NEKTETL
-423 N
+423 

>member
-109 STSEAIKNEL
+109 STSEAIQNES
-119 KEDVPKNQ
+119 KEDTPKNQ

-139 IKEDPDL
+139 PKEDLDL

-158 EKANECEEFI
+158 EKVKEYEEFI
-168 NLAEE
+168 DLGEE
-173 HLENSENEDINKI
+173 HLENSENEDINEI
-186 VNDNNDVN
+186 VNDNNNVDNDSNSDVN
-194 VDSDTDT
+194 T
-201 NTNTNTNTNVDAE
+201 DAE
-214 FNVDINVNNVN
+214 SNVESDADINVDNNNVN
-225 DDPNEVVTKESNGV
+225 DTLIEIIKIDNVLSNK
-239 VHDEPIEDVLTES
+239 TEY
-252 NEVVLNESN
+252 E
-261 EIYNKDSNVF
+261 DSNVF

-345 YKECLVDNDG
+345 YKECLVSNDG
-355 DNIMVKFKN
+355 DNIRVKFKN

-375 IMIWIQ
+375 IMIYIQ
-381 IANKTDIL
+381 IANKTDML

-396 CKEGIKNAVNNDD
+396 CKEGLKNAVNNDD

-418 NEKNG
+418 NEKTETL
-423 N
+423 

>member
-109 STSEAIKNEL
+109 SPNEP
-119 KEDVPKNQ
+119 KEDAPKNQ

-139 IKEDPDL
+139 PKEDPDL

-158 EKANECEEFI
+158 EKAKECEEFI
-168 NLAEE
+168 DLAEE
-173 HLENSENEDINKI
+173 HLENSKSEDINEI

-194 VDSDTDT
+194 VDSDTDP
-201 NTNTNTNTNVDAE
+201 NNNVDVK

-225 DDPNEVVTKESNGV
+225 DDPNEVVTKGSNGV

-252 NEVVLNESN
+252 NETEYKNSD
-261 EIYNKDSNVF
+261 YF
-271 LNADFSKIKDTELY
+271 LNADFSKVKDTELY
-285 LLCNLYKD
+285 LLYNLYKD
-293 KLTELNDLRNKYNDV
+293 KLIELNDLRNKYNDV

-345 YKECLVDNDG
+345 YKECLVSNDG
-355 DNIMVKFKN
+355 DNIRVKFNN

-381 IANKTDIL
+381 IANKTDML

-396 CKEGIKNAVNNDD
+396 CKEGLKNTVNNDD

-418 NEKNG
+418 NEKTETE
-423 N
+423 

>member
-109 STSEAIKNEL
+109 SPNEP
-119 KEDVPKNQ
+119 KEDAYKNQ

-139 IKEDPDL
+139 PKEDPDL

-158 EKANECEEFI
+158 EKVKEYEEFI
-168 NLAEE
+168 DLGEE
-173 HLENSENEDINKI
+173 HLENSENEDINEI
-186 VNDNNDVN
+186 VNDNNNVDNNSNSDVN
-194 VDSDTDT
+194 TDVNTDTDAES
-201 NTNTNTNTNVDAE
+201 DAE
-214 FNVDINVNNVN
+214 SDADINVDNNNVN
-225 DDPNEVVTKESNGV
+225 DTLIEIVKIDNVLSNK
-239 VHDEPIEDVLTES
+239 IEYE
-252 NEVVLNESN
+252 
-261 EIYNKDSNVF
+261 DSNVF
-271 LNADFSKIKDTELY
+271 LNADFYKIKDTELY

-319 KEVLLIADQC
+319 KEVLLIANEC
-329 GIQLKSELSIV
+329 GIELNSELSIV

-345 YKECLVDNDG
+345 YKECLVSNDG
-355 DNIMVKFKN
+355 DNIRVKFKN

-381 IANKTDIL
+381 IANKTDML

-396 CKEGIKNAVNNDD
+396 CKEGLKNAVNNDD

-418 NEKNG
+418 DEKYILKE
-423 N
+423 

>member
-1 MNYVDLLKKTSPQ
+1 MNYVDLLKKTSPK

-69 FLYNYLDFNLNTEE
+69 FLYNYLDFNLTTEE

-109 STSEAIKNEL
+109 NQNKVASE
-119 KEDVPKNQ
+119 NQ

-139 IKEDPDL
+139 PKEDPDL

-158 EKANECEEFI
+158 EKVKEYEEFI
-168 NLAEE
+168 DLGEE
-173 HLENSENEDINKI
+173 HLENSENEDINEI

-194 VDSDTDT
+194 NDSNSDV
-201 NTNTNTNTNVDAE
+201 NTDAE
-214 FNVDINVNNVN
+214 TDAESDADINVDNNNVN
-225 DDPNEVVTKESNGV
+225 DTL
-239 VHDEPIEDVLTES
+239 IEIIKIDNALS
-252 NEVVLNESN
+252 NETEYKNSD
-261 EIYNKDSNVF
+261 YF

-345 YKECLVDNDG
+345 YKECLVSNDG
-355 DNIMVKFKN
+355 DNIRVKFNN

-381 IANKTDIL
+381 IVNKTDML

-396 CKEGIKNAVNNDD
+396 CKEGLKNTVNNDD

-418 NEKNG
+418 NEKTETE
-423 N
+423 